1 MKHIKAEIKTQTPFI
16 KEKRISYPMSG
27 GQIRHLDYK
36 DYVYFLCKGDE
47 NHPKSFHWEG
57 RLYRAPT
64 DKVKSW
70 IEGDSHP
77 WFPNNGLLKG
87 PDAFNNYWYNIP
99 VKHPGT
105 KWLKLVH
112 TFPKEV
118 MESFRSL
125 GTSTFST
132 NDYGMMYKDYTKK
145 ADKVVMKKAGDL
157 GEFVLKQYFEKQ
169 PGVFN
174 VQLNPQYYGA
184 YDIEFDYEKEAKL
197 SAEEYIMNM
206 VKSYGED
213 D

>member
-16 KEKRISYPMSG
+16 TKKRISYPMTG
-27 GQIRHLDYK
+27 GQIRHLGEK
-36 DYVYFLCKGDE
+36 DYVWFLCKGDK
-47 NHPKSFHWEG
+47 NLPASFHWEG
-57 RLYRAPT
+57 RLYRAPA
-64 DKVKSW
+64 DKVKDW

-87 PDAFNNYWYNIP
+87 PDKFNNCWYNIP

-118 MESFRSL
+118 MESFREL

-132 NDYGMMYKDYTKK
+132 NDYGTMYKDYTKK
-145 ADKVVMKKAGDL
+145 ANKDVMKKAGDL

-184 YDIEFDYEKEAKL
+184 YDIEFDYEKE
-197 SAEEYIMNM
+197 EH
-206 VKSYGED
+206 
-213 D
+213 